1 MPTSSQPWEA
11 LPPAGE
17 PLRARTFG
25 EAVLYLRVR
34 GAAIL
39 AARRT
44 EVGSK
49 TLLEIRG
56 LHRGRERKFSFWL
69 MHLDTDDL
77 LHLGGGAPSELLDPV
92 DLVLFASRVEREL
105 PDTLAGLDVDTL
117 RVHLR
122 DLELAAEAAD
132 EATKFIPRRSDRV
145 PTSTLTT
152 VAARWLYDRDPSRFS
167 RANLV
172 GLAER
177 LRRRA
182 IWYQAVIRR
191 MDAASDEED
200 TLS

>member
-1 MPTSSQPWEA
+1 MATSSQPWEA
-11 LPPAGE
+11 IPPSGE

-44 EVGSK
+44 EVGGK
-49 TLLEIRG
+49 TLVDIRV
-56 LHRGRERKFSFWL
+56 LHRGLERKFSFWL

-92 DLVLFASRVEREL
+92 DLVLFASRAEREL
-105 PDTLAGLDVDTL
+105 PETLEDLDVDNL
-117 RVHLR
+117 RTHLR
-122 DLELAAEAAD
+122 DLELGAEAAD

-145 PTSTLTT
+145 PESTLAT
-152 VAARWLYDRDPSRFS
+152 VAARWLYDRDPERFS
-167 RANLV
+167 RSNLV

-191 MDAASDEED
+191 LDAAADEED